1 MPRDRTLAAGA
12 AGLVAVALLTA
23 AAVPGVLADPA
34 DEGPTRPG
42 PVRIAETTIAP
53 GTVSGETTVLHVQTR
68 LDHRG
73 NPTANVSVRFRAT
86 DAESGF
92 VADTRTV
99 DVGTI
104 EEDGERLV
112 ETNLTVEREG
122 GYRVEATVFRDGER
136 VGSGGKVV
144 SGLAALTPE
153 YARTSVGFS
162 DAEALPPVAFSV
174 ASTSDDRTTL
184 DLAATLTNRGDEASE
199 DLRVTVVLRQADSN
213 IVAARSE
220 ADVGT
225 IRPGRTET
233 VETQV
238 TVPASYNYYIDAVL
252 WKDGVVVD
260 TARSA
265 ANLDP
270 TERISVNET
279 RREVELRVEDFSGS
293 DGGVATEEPRE
304 EGTVATSTSAPGFG
318 VGVAVVALLAVA
330 LLARRWEP

>member
-23 AAVPGVLADPA
+23 ATVPGVLADPT

-73 NPTANVSVRFRAT
+73 NPTENVSVRFRAT

-92 VADTRTV
+92 VAATETV
-99 DVGTI
+99 EVGTL
-104 EEDGERLV
+104 EREGETLV
-112 ETNLTVEREG
+112 ETNLSVEREG
-122 GYRVEATVFRDGER
+122 GYRIEATVFRDDER
-136 VGSGGKVV
+136 LGTGGKVV
-144 SGLAALTPE
+144 SGLGGLTPE

-162 DAEALPPVAFSV
+162 ESEALPPVAFSV
-174 ASTSDDRTTL
+174 ASVENNRTTL
-184 DLAATLTNRGDEASE
+184 DLAATLTNRGDGPSE

-220 ADVGT
+220 ATVGT
-225 IRPGRTET
+225 IRPGRTEQVT
-233 VETQV
+233 TQV
-238 TVPASYNYYIDAVL
+238 TVPSQYNYYIDAVL

-279 RREVELRVEDFSGS
+279 RREVDLRVEDFSG
-293 DGGVATEEPRE
+293 DDDRVETEAPEATFE
-304 EGTVATSTSAPGFG
+304 TSSSAPGFG
-318 VGVAVVALLAVA
+318 VGVAVVALLSLA
-330 LLARRWEP
+330 LLARRWDA

>member
-12 AGLVAVALLTA
+12 VGLVTVALLVA
-23 AAVPGVLADPA
+23 AVVPGVLADPT
-34 DEGPTRPG
+34 DDGPTRPG
-42 PVRIAETTIAP
+42 PVRIAETSIAP
-53 GTVSGETTVLHVQTR
+53 GTVSGQTTVLHVQTR

-73 NPTANVSVRFRAT
+73 NPTPNVTVRFRAT
-86 DAESGF
+86 DADSGF
-92 VADTRTV
+92 VAATETV
-99 DVGTI
+99 DVGTLDG
-104 EEDGERLV
+104 DGETLV

-122 GYRVEATVFRDGER
+122 GYRIEATVFRDGER
-136 VGSGGKVV
+136 IGSGGKTV
-144 SGLAALTPE
+144 SGLQALTPE
-153 YARTSVGFS
+153 YARTSVGFTES
-162 DAEALPPVAFSV
+162 AALPPVSFSV
-174 ASTSDDRTTL
+174 ASVSQNRTTL
-184 DLAATLTNRGDEASE
+184 DLASTLTNRGDEPSE

-220 ADVGT
+220 APVGT

-238 TVPASYNYYIDAVL
+238 TVPSEYNYYIDAVL

-279 RREVELRVEDFSGS
+279 EREVELRVEDFSGS
-293 DGGVATEEPRE
+293 DDERPRPEATEA
-304 EGTVATSTSAPGFG
+304 ATSTSAPGFG
-318 VGVAVVALLAVA
+318 VGVAVVALLSLA
-330 LLARRWEP
+330 LLTRRWDA

>member
-12 AGLVAVALLTA
+12 AGLVAVALLVA
-23 AAVPGVLADPA
+23 AAVPGVVADPT
-34 DEGPTRPG
+34 DDGPTRPG
-42 PVRIAETTIAP
+42 PVRIAETSIAP
-53 GTVSGETTVLHVQTR
+53 GTVSGETTVLNVQTR

-73 NPTANVSVRFRAT
+73 NPTENVTVRFRAT

-92 VADTRTV
+92 VAATRTV
-99 DVGTI
+99 DVGTLD
-104 EEDGERLV
+104 EDGETLV

-144 SGLAALTPE
+144 SGLQALTPE
-153 YARTSVGFS
+153 YARTSVGFTES
-162 DAEALPPVAFSV
+162 EALPPVSFSI
-174 ASTSDDRTTL
+174 ASVQESRTTL
-184 DLAATLTNRGDEASE
+184 DLAATLTNRGDSGSE

-213 IVAARSE
+213 IVAARTE
-220 ADVGT
+220 AEVGT

-238 TVPASYNYYIDAVL
+238 TVPSEYNYYIDAVL

-279 RREVELRVEDFSGS
+279 ERDVELRVEDFSED
-293 DGGVATEEPRE
+293 DGRPTEMPE
-304 EGTVATSTSAPGFG
+304 ETVRTSTSAPGFG
-318 VGVAVVALLAVA
+318 VGVAVAALLSLA
-330 LLARRWEP
+330 LVARRWGR

>member
-12 AGLVAVALLTA
+12 AGLVAVALLVA
-23 AAVPGVLADPA
+23 AVVPGVLADPT

-73 NPTANVSVRFRAT
+73 NPTPNVSVRFRAT

-92 VADTRTV
+92 VAATETV
-99 DVGTI
+99 AVGTLD
-104 EEDGERLV
+104 EEGETPV

-136 VGSGGKVV
+136 IGSGGKTV
-144 SGLAALTPE
+144 SGLEALTPE
-153 YARTSVGFS
+153 YARTSVGFTDS
-162 DAEALPPVAFSV
+162 EALPPVSFSV
-174 ASTSDDRTTL
+174 GSVDGDRTTL
-184 DLAATLTNRGDEASE
+184 DLSATLTNRGDAASD
-199 DLRVTVVLRQADSN
+199 DLRVQIVLRQADSN

-220 ADVGT
+220 AQVGM

-233 VETQV
+233 VDTQV
-238 TVPASYNYYIDAVL
+238 TVPSEYNYYIDAVL

-279 RREVELRVEDFSGS
+279 EREVELRVEDFSGN
-293 DGGVATEEPRE
+293 DDERPRPEATGAP
-304 EGTVATSTSAPGFG
+304 TVSTSAPGFG
-318 VGVAVVALLAVA
+318 VGVAIAALFSVG
-330 LLARRWEP
+330 LLARRWGR

>member
-12 AGLVAVALLTA
+12 VGLVAVALLVA

-34 DEGPTRPG
+34 DDGPTRPG
-42 PVRIAETTIAP
+42 PVRIAETSIAP
-53 GTVSGETTVLHVQTR
+53 GTVSGQTTVLHVQTR

-73 NPTANVSVRFRAT
+73 NPTPNVTVRFRAT

-92 VADTRTV
+92 VAATETV
-99 DVGTI
+99 DVGTL
-104 EEDGERLV
+104 EDDGETLV
-112 ETNLTVEREG
+112 QTNLTVEREG
-122 GYRVEATVFRDGER
+122 GYRIEATVFQDGDR
-136 VGSGGKVV
+136 VGAGGKTV
-144 SGLAALTPE
+144 SGLEALTPE
-153 YARTSVGFS
+153 YARTTVGFTDS
-162 DAEALPPVAFSV
+162 EALPPVSFSV
-174 ASTSDDRTTL
+174 GSVEGNRTTL
-184 DLAATLTNRGDEASE
+184 DLAATLTNRGDDPSE

-220 ADVGT
+220 AQVGT
-225 IRPGRTET
+225 IQPGRTET

-238 TVPASYNYYIDAVL
+238 SVPSEYNYYVDAVL

-279 RREVELRVEDFSGS
+279 EREVELRVEDFSG
-293 DGGVATEEPRE
+293 DDERPRP
-304 EGTVATSTSAPGFG
+304 EGTEARTVSTSAPGFG
-318 VGVAVVALLAVA
+318 VGVAAAAVLSLA
-330 LLARRWEP
+330 LLARRWDR

>member
-23 AAVPGVLADPA
+23 AAVPGVLADPT

-73 NPTANVSVRFRAT
+73 NPTENVSVRFRAT

-92 VADTRTV
+92 VAATETV
-99 DVGTI
+99 EVGTL
-104 EEDGERLV
+104 ERDGETLV

-122 GYRVEATVFRDGER
+122 GYRIEATVFRDDER
-136 VGSGGKVV
+136 IGTGGKVV
-144 SGLAALTPE
+144 SGLGGLTPE

-162 DAEALPPVAFSV
+162 QSEALPPVAFSV
-174 ASTSDDRTTL
+174 ASVENDRTTL
-184 DLAATLTNRGDEASE
+184 DLAATLTNRGDGPSE

-220 ADVGT
+220 AQVGT
-225 IRPGRTET
+225 IRPGRTEQVT
-233 VETQV
+233 TQV
-238 TVPASYNYYIDAVL
+238 AVPSEYNYYIDAVL

-279 RREVELRVEDFSGS
+279 RREVDLRVEDFSG
-293 DGGVATEEPRE
+293 DDDRVETAEPEATFE
-304 EGTVATSTSAPGFG
+304 TSSSAPGFG
-318 VGVAVVALLAVA
+318 VGVAVVALLSLA
-330 LLARRWEP
+330 LLARRWDA

>member
-12 AGLVAVALLTA
+12 VGLVTVALLVA
-23 AAVPGVLADPA
+23 AVVPGVLADPT
-34 DEGPTRPG
+34 DDGPTRPG
-42 PVRIAETTIAP
+42 PVRIAETSIAP
-53 GTVSGETTVLHVQTR
+53 GTVSGQTTVLHVQTR

-73 NPTANVSVRFRAT
+73 NPTPNVTVRFRAT

-92 VADTRTV
+92 VAATETV
-99 DVGTI
+99 DVGTLDG
-104 EEDGERLV
+104 DGETLV

-122 GYRVEATVFRDGER
+122 GYRIEATVFRDGER
-136 VGSGGKVV
+136 IGSGGKTV
-144 SGLAALTPE
+144 SGLQALTPE
-153 YARTSVGFS
+153 YARTSVGFTES
-162 DAEALPPVAFSV
+162 AALPPVSFSV
-174 ASTSDDRTTL
+174 ASVSQNRTTL
-184 DLAATLTNRGDEASE
+184 DLASTLTNRGDEPSE

-220 ADVGT
+220 APVGT

-238 TVPASYNYYIDAVL
+238 TVPSEYNYYIDAVL

-279 RREVELRVEDFSGS
+279 EREVELRVEDFSGS
-293 DGGVATEEPRE
+293 DDERPRPEATEA
-304 EGTVATSTSAPGFG
+304 ATSTSAPGFG
-318 VGVAVVALLAVA
+318 VGVAVVALLSLA
-330 LLARRWEP
+330 LLTRRWDA

>member
-1 MPRDRTLAAGA
+1 MPRDRKLAAGA
-12 AGLVAVALLTA
+12 AGLVAVALLVA
-23 AAVPGVLADPA
+23 AVVPGVLADPT
-34 DEGPTRPG
+34 DDGPTRPG

-73 NPTANVSVRFRAT
+73 NPTENVTVRFRAT

-92 VADTRTV
+92 VAATRTV
-99 DVGTI
+99 EVGTLS
-104 EEDGERLV
+104 EDGETPV

-122 GYRVEATVFRDGER
+122 GYRIEATVFRDGER
-136 VGSGGKVV
+136 IGSGGKRV
-144 SGLAALTPE
+144 SGLEALTPE
-153 YARTSVGFS
+153 YARTSVGFA
-162 DAEALPPVAFSV
+162 DTEALPPISFSV
-174 ASTSDDRTTL
+174 GSVEGERTTL
-184 DLAATLTNRGDEASE
+184 DLSAALTNRGDDPSE

-213 IVAARSE
+213 IVAARSSE
-220 ADVGT
+220 AVGT

-233 VETQV
+233 VDTQV
-238 TVPASYNYYIDAVL
+238 TVPAEYNYYIDAVL

-279 RREVELRVEDFSGS
+279 RREVELRVEDFSGE
-293 DGGVATEEPRE
+293 DDDRPRPEATEAP
-304 EGTVATSTSAPGFG
+304 TVSTSAPGFG
-318 VGVAVVALLAVA
+318 PAVAVAALVSLA
-330 LLARRWEP
+330 LLARRWDA

>member
-12 AGLVAVALLTA
+12 AGLVAVALLV
-23 AAVPGVLADPA
+23 AAVMPGVLADPT

-73 NPTANVSVRFRAT
+73 NPTPNVSVRFRAT

-92 VADTRTV
+92 VAATETV
-99 DVGTI
+99 EVGTLD
-104 EEDGERLV
+104 EDGETPV

-136 VGSGGKVV
+136 IGSGGKTV
-144 SGLAALTPE
+144 SGLDALTPA
-153 YARTSVGFS
+153 YARTSVGFTDS
-162 DAEALPPVAFSV
+162 EALPPVSFSV
-174 ASTSDDRTTL
+174 GSVDGDRTTL
-184 DLAATLTNRGDEASE
+184 DLSATLTNRGNDASD
-199 DLRVTVVLRQADSN
+199 DLRVQVVLRQADSN

-220 ADVGT
+220 AAVGT

-233 VETQV
+233 VDTQV
-238 TVPASYNYYIDAVL
+238 TVPSEYNYYIDAVL

-260 TARSA
+260 TARSV

-279 RREVELRVEDFSGS
+279 EREVELRVEDFSES
-293 DGGVATEEPRE
+293 DDERPRPEATEAR
-304 EGTVATSTSAPGFG
+304 TVSTSAPGFG
-318 VGVAVVALLAVA
+318 VGVAVAALFSIA
-330 LLARRWEP
+330 LLARRWGR

>member
-1 MPRDRTLAAGA
+1 
-12 AGLVAVALLTA
+12 
-23 AAVPGVLADPA
+23 VLN
-34 DEGPTRPG
+34 
-42 PVRIAETTIAP
+42 
-53 GTVSGETTVLHVQTR
+53 VQTR

-73 NPTANVSVRFRAT
+73 NPTPNVSVRFRAT

-104 EEDGERLV
+104 EEEGERLV

-144 SGLAALTPE
+144 SGLEALTPE

-162 DAEALPPVAFSV
+162 GEEALPPVAFSV
-174 ASTSDDRTTL
+174 ASASDDRTTL
-184 DLAATLTNRGDEASE
+184 DLAATLTNRGDDASE

-213 IVAARSE
+213 IVAARSAAE
-220 ADVGT
+220 VGT

-238 TVPASYNYYIDAVL
+238 TVPSQYNYYIDAVL

-293 DGGVATEEPRE
+293 DGGVATEAPGE
-304 EGTVATSTSAPGFG
+304 TVTTSTSAPGFG
-318 VGVAVVALLAVA
+318 VGVGAVALLAVA

>member
-53 GTVSGETTVLHVQTR
+53 GTVSGETTVLNVQTR

-73 NPTANVSVRFRAT
+73 NPTPNVSVRFRAT

-104 EEDGERLV
+104 EEEGERLV

-144 SGLAALTPE
+144 SGLEALTPE

-162 DAEALPPVAFSV
+162 NEEALPPVAFSV
-174 ASTSDDRTTL
+174 ASASDDRTTL
-184 DLAATLTNRGDEASE
+184 DLAATLTNRGDDASE

-213 IVAARSE
+213 IVAARSAAE
-220 ADVGT
+220 VGT

-238 TVPASYNYYIDAVL
+238 TVPSQYNYYIDAVL

-279 RREVELRVEDFSGS
+279 RREVELRVEDFSEN
-293 DGGVATEEPRE
+293 DGGVATEAPRE
-304 EGTVATSTSAPGFG
+304 EGTITTSTSAPGFG
-318 VGVAVVALLAVA
+318 VGVGVAALLAVA
-330 LLARRWEP
+330 LLARRCES

>member
-12 AGLVAVALLTA
+12 AGLVAVALLAA
-23 AAVPGVLADPA
+23 AAVPGVLADPT

-53 GTVSGETTVLHVQTR
+53 GTVSGETTELNVQTR

-73 NPTANVSVRFRAT
+73 NPTENVSVRFRAT

-92 VADTRTV
+92 VRATETV
-99 DVGTI
+99 DVGTLD
-104 EEDGERLV
+104 EDGETLV

-122 GYRVEATVFRDGER
+122 GYRIEATVFRDDER

-144 SGLAALTPE
+144 SGLEALTPE
-153 YARTSVGFS
+153 YARTSVGFTDS
-162 DAEALPPVAFSV
+162 EALPPVSFSV
-174 ASTSDDRTTL
+174 ASVTQNRTTL
-184 DLAATLTNRGDEASE
+184 DLAATLTNRGDADSE
-199 DLRVTVVLRQADSN
+199 DLRVTVVMRQADSN
-213 IVAARSE
+213 IVAARSSE
-220 ADVGT
+220 AVGT
-225 IRPGRTET
+225 IRPGRTQT
-233 VETQV
+233 VETRV
-238 TVPASYNYYIDAVL
+238 TVPSEYNYYIDTVL

-279 RREVELRVEDFSGS
+279 EREVELRVEDFSGS
-293 DGGVATEEPRE
+293 DDGVATETPAAR
-304 EGTVATSTSAPGFG
+304 GTITETSAPGFG
-318 VGVAVVALLAVA
+318 VGAALAALVSLA
-330 LLARRWEP
+330 LIARRWDR

>member
-23 AAVPGVLADPA
+23 AAVPGVLADPT

-73 NPTANVSVRFRAT
+73 NPTPNVSVRFRAT

-92 VADTRTV
+92 VAATRTV
-99 DVGTI
+99 DVGTLD
-104 EEDGERLV
+104 EDGETPV

-136 VGSGGKVV
+136 IGSGGKVV
-144 SGLAALTPE
+144 SGLEALTPA
-153 YARTSVGFS
+153 YARTSVGFTDS
-162 DAEALPPVAFSV
+162 EALPPVALSV
-174 ASTSDDRTTL
+174 GAVEGNRTTL
-184 DLAATLTNRGDEASE
+184 NLAATLTNRGDDPSE

-213 IVAARSE
+213 IVAARTE
-220 ADVGT
+220 AGVGT

-233 VETQV
+233 VELRA
-238 TVPASYNYYIDAVL
+238 TVPSQYNYYVDAVL

-260 TARSA
+260 TARTA

-279 RREVELRVEDFSGS
+279 RREVELRVEDFAGS
-293 DGGVATEEPRE
+293 DDGGAGDRPEPTE
-304 EGTVATSTSAPGFG
+304 TVSTSAPGFG
-318 VGVAVVALLAVA
+318 IGAAVAALLSLA
-330 LLARRWEP
+330 LLARRWDR

>member
-1 MPRDRTLAAGA
+1 MSRDRKLAAGA
-12 AGLVAVALLTA
+12 AGLVAVALLVA
-23 AAVPGVLADPA
+23 AVVPGVLADPT
-34 DEGPTRPG
+34 DDGPTRPG

-73 NPTANVSVRFRAT
+73 NPTENVSVRFRAT

-92 VADTRTV
+92 VAATETV
-99 DVGTI
+99 DVGTLSD
-104 EEDGERLV
+104 DGETPV
-112 ETNLTVEREG
+112 EANLTVEREG
-122 GYRVEATVFRDGER
+122 GYRIEATVFRDGER
-136 VGSGGKVV
+136 IGSGGKSV
-144 SGLAALTPE
+144 SGLEALTPE

-162 DAEALPPVAFSV
+162 GSEALPPISFSV
-174 ASTSDDRTTL
+174 GSVENNRTTL
-184 DLAATLTNRGDEASE
+184 DLSAALTNRGDDPSG

-213 IVAARSE
+213 IVAGRSE
-220 ADVGT
+220 TRVGT

-233 VETQV
+233 VDTQV
-238 TVPASYNYYIDAVL
+238 TVPSEYNYYIDAVL

-279 RREVELRVEDFSGS
+279 EREVELRVEDFSGEE
-293 DGGVATEEPRE
+293 DRPRPEATEAP
-304 EGTVATSTSAPGFG
+304 TVSTSAPGFG
-318 VGVAVVALLAVA
+318 PAVAVVALLSLAVV
-330 LLARRWEP
+330 ARRWDA

>member
-1 MPRDRTLAAGA
+1 MPRDRALAAGA

-23 AAVPGVLADPA
+23 AAVPGVLADPT

-73 NPTANVSVRFRAT
+73 NPTENVSVRFRAT

-92 VADTRTV
+92 VAATETV
-99 DVGTI
+99 EVGTL
-104 EEDGERLV
+104 ERDGETLV

-122 GYRVEATVFRDGER
+122 GYRIEATVFRGDER
-136 VGSGGKVV
+136 IGTGGKVV
-144 SGLAALTPE
+144 SGLGGLTPE

-162 DAEALPPVAFSV
+162 ESEALPSVAFSI
-174 ASTSDDRTTL
+174 ASVGNNRTTL
-184 DLAATLTNRGDEASE
+184 DLAATLTNRGDGPSE

-220 ADVGT
+220 ARVGT
-225 IRPGRTET
+225 IRPGRTEQVT
-233 VETQV
+233 TQV
-238 TVPASYNYYIDAVL
+238 TVPSQYNYYIDAVL

-279 RREVELRVEDFSGS
+279 RREVDLRVEDFSG
-293 DGGVATEEPRE
+293 DDDRVETEAPEATFE
-304 EGTVATSTSAPGFG
+304 TQSSAPGFG
-318 VGVAVVALLAVA
+318 VGVAVVALFSLA
-330 LLARRWEP
+330 LLARRWDA

>member
-1 MPRDRTLAAGA
+1 MSRDRKLAAGA
-12 AGLVAVALLTA
+12 AGLVAVALLVA
-23 AAVPGVLADPA
+23 AVVPGVLADPT
-34 DEGPTRPG
+34 DDGPTRPG

-53 GTVSGETTVLHVQTR
+53 GTVSGETTVLRVQTR

-73 NPTANVSVRFRAT
+73 NPTENVSVRFRAT

-92 VADTRTV
+92 VAATETV
-99 DVGTI
+99 AVGTLS
-104 EEDGERLV
+104 EDGETPV

-122 GYRVEATVFRDGER
+122 GYRIEATVFRDGER
-136 VGSGGKVV
+136 IGTGGKTV
-144 SGLAALTPE
+144 SGLEALTPE

-162 DAEALPPVAFSV
+162 QSEALPAVSFSV
-174 ASTSDDRTTL
+174 ASAEGDRATL
-184 DLAATLTNRGDEASE
+184 DLSATLTNRGDAPSE

-220 ADVGT
+220 ATVGT

-233 VETQV
+233 VDTQV
-238 TVPASYNYYIDAVL
+238 TVPAEYNYYIDAVL

-279 RREVELRVEDFSGS
+279 EREVELRVEDFS
-293 DGGVATEEPRE
+293 DDDERPRPEATEAP
-304 EGTVATSTSAPGFG
+304 TVSTSAPGFG
-318 VGVAVVALLAVA
+318 PAVAVVALLSLA
-330 LLARRWEP
+330 LVARRWNT

>member
-23 AAVPGVLADPA
+23 AAVPGVLADPT
-34 DEGPTRPG
+34 EESPTRPG

-73 NPTANVSVRFRAT
+73 NPTPNVSVRFRAT
-86 DAESGF
+86 DTESGF
-92 VADTRTV
+92 VAATRTV
-99 DVGTI
+99 EVGTL
-104 EEDGERLV
+104 DGEGETLV

-122 GYRVEATVFRDGER
+122 GYRIEATVFRGDER
-136 VGSGGKVV
+136 VGSGGKTV
-144 SGLAALTPE
+144 SGLSALTPE
-153 YARTSVGFS
+153 YARTSVGFTDS
-162 DAEALPPVAFSV
+162 DALPPVAFSV
-174 ASTSDDRTTL
+174 ASVADNRTTL
-184 DLAATLTNRGDEASE
+184 DLAATLTNRGDTGSE
-199 DLRVTVVLRQADSN
+199 NLRVTVVLRQADSN

-220 ADVGT
+220 AQVGT

-238 TVPASYNYYIDAVL
+238 TVPGQYNYYIDAVL

-279 RREVELRVEDFSGS
+279 EREVELRVEDFSGNEE
-293 DGGVATEEPRE
+293 DRPTEAPEATFE
-304 EGTVATSTSAPGFG
+304 TQSSAPGFG
-318 VGVAVVALLAVA
+318 VGVAVVALLALA
-330 LLARRWEP
+330 LLVRRWDG

>member
-1 MPRDRTLAAGA
+1 MSRDRKLAAGA
-12 AGLVAVALLTA
+12 AGLVAVALLVA
-23 AAVPGVLADPA
+23 AVVPGVLADPT
-34 DEGPTRPG
+34 DDGPTRPG

-53 GTVSGETTVLHVQTR
+53 GTVSGETTVLRVQTR

-73 NPTANVSVRFRAT
+73 NPTENVSVRFRAT

-92 VADTRTV
+92 VAATETV
-99 DVGTI
+99 AVGTLS
-104 EEDGERLV
+104 EDGETPV

-122 GYRVEATVFRDGER
+122 GYRIEATVFRDDER
-136 VGSGGKVV
+136 IGTGGKTV
-144 SGLAALTPE
+144 SGLEALTPE

-162 DAEALPPVAFSV
+162 QSEALPAVSFSV
-174 ASTSDDRTTL
+174 ASAEGDRATL
-184 DLAATLTNRGDEASE
+184 DLSATLTNRGDAPSE

-220 ADVGT
+220 ATVGT

-233 VETQV
+233 VDTQV
-238 TVPASYNYYIDAVL
+238 TVPAEYNYYIDAVL

-279 RREVELRVEDFSGS
+279 EREVELRVEDFS
-293 DGGVATEEPRE
+293 DDDERPRPEATEAP
-304 EGTVATSTSAPGFG
+304 TVSTSAPGFG
-318 VGVAVVALLAVA
+318 PAVAVVALLSLA
-330 LLARRWEP
+330 LVARRWNT

>member
-12 AGLVAVALLTA
+12 AGLVAVALLVA
-23 AAVPGVLADPA
+23 AAVPGVVADPT
-34 DEGPTRPG
+34 DDGPTRPG
-42 PVRIAETTIAP
+42 PVRIAETSIAP
-53 GTVSGETTVLHVQTR
+53 GTVSGETTVLNVQTR

-73 NPTANVSVRFRAT
+73 NPTENVTVRFRAT

-92 VADTRTV
+92 VAATRTV
-99 DVGTI
+99 DVGTL
-104 EEDGERLV
+104 EDDGETLV

-144 SGLAALTPE
+144 SGLQALTPE
-153 YARTSVGFS
+153 YARTSVGFTES
-162 DAEALPPVAFSV
+162 EALPPVSFSI
-174 ASTSDDRTTL
+174 ASVQESRTTL
-184 DLAATLTNRGDEASE
+184 DLAATLTNRGDSGSE

-213 IVAARSE
+213 IVAARTE
-220 ADVGT
+220 AEVGT

-238 TVPASYNYYIDAVL
+238 TVPSEYNYYIDAVL

-279 RREVELRVEDFSGS
+279 ERDVELRVEDFSGEGE
-293 DGGVATEEPRE
+293 DRPTEMP
-304 EGTVATSTSAPGFG
+304 EGTVRTSTSAPGFG
-318 VGVAVVALLAVA
+318 VGVAVVALVSLALV
-330 LLARRWEP
+330 ARRWGR

>member
-12 AGLVAVALLTA
+12 AGLVAVALLVA
-23 AAVPGVLADPA
+23 AVVPGVLADPT

-73 NPTANVSVRFRAT
+73 NPTPNVSVRFRAT

-92 VADTRTV
+92 VAATETV
-99 DVGTI
+99 AVGTLD
-104 EEDGERLV
+104 EAGETPV

-136 VGSGGKVV
+136 IGSGGKTV
-144 SGLAALTPE
+144 SGLEALTPA
-153 YARTSVGFS
+153 YARTSVGFTDS
-162 DAEALPPVAFSV
+162 EALPPVSFSV
-174 ASTSDDRTTL
+174 GSVDGDRTTL
-184 DLAATLTNRGDEASE
+184 DLAATLTNRGDAASD
-199 DLRVTVVLRQADSN
+199 DLRVQVVLRQADSN

-220 ADVGT
+220 ATVGT

-233 VETQV
+233 VDVQV
-238 TVPASYNYYIDAVL
+238 TVPSEYNYYIDAVL

-260 TARSA
+260 TARSV

-279 RREVELRVEDFSGS
+279 EREVELRVEDFSES
-293 DGGVATEEPRE
+293 DDERPRP
-304 EGTVATSTSAPGFG
+304 EGTEAPTVSTSAPGFG
-318 VGVAVVALLAVA
+318 VGVAVAALLSLA
-330 LLARRWEP
+330 LFARRWGR

>member
-12 AGLVAVALLTA
+12 VGLVAVALLVA

-34 DEGPTRPG
+34 DDGPTRPG
-42 PVRIAETTIAP
+42 PVRIAETSIAP
-53 GTVSGETTVLHVQTR
+53 GTVSGQTTVLHVQTR

-73 NPTANVSVRFRAT
+73 NPTPNVTVRFRAT

-92 VADTRTV
+92 VAATETV
-99 DVGTI
+99 DVGTL
-104 EEDGERLV
+104 EDDGETLV
-112 ETNLTVEREG
+112 QTNLTVEREG
-122 GYRVEATVFRDGER
+122 GYRIEATVFQDGDR
-136 VGSGGKVV
+136 VGAGGKTV
-144 SGLAALTPE
+144 SGLEALTPE
-153 YARTSVGFS
+153 YARTTVGFTDS
-162 DAEALPPVAFSV
+162 EALPPVSFSV
-174 ASTSDDRTTL
+174 GSVEGNRTTL
-184 DLAATLTNRGDEASE
+184 DLAATLTNRGDDPSE

-220 ADVGT
+220 AQVGT
-225 IRPGRTET
+225 IQPGRTET

-238 TVPASYNYYIDAVL
+238 SVPSEYNYYVDAVL

-279 RREVELRVEDFSGS
+279 EREVELRVEDFSG
-293 DGGVATEEPRE
+293 DDEERPRP
-304 EGTVATSTSAPGFG
+304 EGTEARTVSTSAPGFG
-318 VGVAVVALLAVA
+318 VGVAVAAVLSLA
-330 LLARRWEP
+330 LLARRWDR